1 MAPYESVE
9 KRPEAPLVV
18 YEGWRVQ
25 RLRRDSKKTGWING
39 HDLDEYDES
48 IELANLVLDDYGSY
62 YQMNNI
68 SLTQVTDSLKA
79 EIFQFEIFKVSDD
92 LFPSD
97 FDPDDLKLD
106 TIFAN
111 LEDQ

>member
-1 MAPYESVE
+1 
-9 KRPEAPLVV
+9 
-18 YEGWRVQ
+18 
-25 RLRRDSKKTGWING
+25 
-39 HDLDEYDES
+39 
-48 IELANLVLDDYGSY
+48 
-62 YQMNNI
+62 MNNI
-68 SLTQVTDSLKA
+68 SLTRVTDSLKV
-79 EIFQFEIFKVSDD
+79 EMFQFEIFKVSDD